1 MDTEFREPRRR
12 YQSDPGPVS
21 PHAHRSS
28 RRLQAIRREAQ
39 ALLDAGDAIIDQA
52 LSSDSLNFLNSTRQ
66 RGGQ

>member
-1 MDTEFREPRRR
+1 M
-12 YQSDPGPVS
+12 S